1 MLVLS
6 LHLRMLT
13 TFAKTANVSNKP
25 GLTLENAG
33 DYRGA
38 LNFKKR
44 VVNSGGEPGET
55 WWFTAE
61 VWEWTSFPQMKPRS
75 RPGDWNDMDTSCPV
89 IQNWSDLK

>member
-6 LHLRMLT
+6 LPLRMLT

-33 DYRGA
+33 DYRGV

-44 VVNSGGEPGET
+44 VVNSGGEF
-55 WWFTAE
+55 W
-61 VWEWTSFPQMKPRS
+61 
-75 RPGDWNDMDTSCPV
+75 
-89 IQNWSDLK
+89 